1 MLDIE
6 IMEDWEFLV
15 AMNCVPP
22 PPNPSSCIEALIHNV
37 IIFGDRACKELIR
50 VK

>member
-15 AMNCVPP
+15 AMNCVPLLRQP
-22 PPNPSSCIEALIHNV
+22 QLMY
-37 IIFGDRACKELIR
+37 
-50 VK
+50 